1 MSYTASELK
10 LKVDKFVI
18 VLVGSPRGVS
28 TRTWVRNVPEQIRY
42 TLDDR
47 STVTNKNRYNR
58 ERLGHHPDNRPEL
71 HICCVTGEYDSSD
84 RYFEGEDHTI
94 AGLDPTPFFP
104 KIHGVDHVD
113 DELFKRWQDAREV
126 SDAMFRDIT
135 FGNDKHK
142 LPTMRG
148 KISIKKDKWEAYQR
162 RVWDFAD
169 SVNFSYPDPYAEA
182 NSWQEDFKFKSHVLP
197 QGIGKTPQ
205 AMNQFLHFCNAYY
218 DNLELFN
225 SLTENSVVLRI
236 RWDIHLGATMWEIA
250 NALLRAA
257 FYNRLNGEKSHVEHF
272 EGFDVTPLALCQGL
286 SFIRGFLTATDYW
299 HAFDGTGAQKFGKYF
314 KQWMLDDPD
323 RRALHANITD
333 WQKPITKHNPFKIP
347 ESTVMMFLQEQNY
360 TIYDFNGKTAEENLL
375 QSFKTLLT
383 DQWRYEWYEWT
394 PEMVE
399 RLRKYAT

>member
-42 TLDDR
+42 TLDNR

-84 RYFEGEDHTI
+84 RY
-94 AGLDPTPFFP
+94 
-104 KIHGVDHVD
+104 
-113 DELFKRWQDAREV
+113 
-126 SDAMFRDIT
+126 
-135 FGNDKHK
+135 
-142 LPTMRG
+142 
-148 KISIKKDKWEAYQR
+148 
-162 RVWDFAD
+162 
-169 SVNFSYPDPYAEA
+169 
-182 NSWQEDFKFKSHVLP
+182 
-197 QGIGKTPQ
+197 
-205 AMNQFLHFCNAYY
+205 
-218 DNLELFN
+218 
-225 SLTENSVVLRI
+225 
-236 RWDIHLGATMWEIA
+236 
-250 NALLRAA
+250 
-257 FYNRLNGEKSHVEHF
+257 F

-360 TIYDFNGKTAEENLL
+360 TIYDFKGKTTEENLL